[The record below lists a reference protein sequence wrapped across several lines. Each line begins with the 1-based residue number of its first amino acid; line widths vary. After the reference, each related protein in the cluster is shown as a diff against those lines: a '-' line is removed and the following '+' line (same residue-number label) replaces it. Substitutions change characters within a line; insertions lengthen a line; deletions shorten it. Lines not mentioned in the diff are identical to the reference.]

1 MDSFKRYLLS
11 EAVDLNTEHEVLN
24 MYYDRHNYKI
34 SDICDA
40 TGISTAGIYRI
51 LQKHSV
57 EPGRRKADTHY
68 ETIYHY
74 YDSGFAAKKI
84 AELTGY
90 SLRQVYNII
99 EKRRVLFPKADDVQP
114 DFKINDS
121 PSYWKPY

>member
-1 MDSFKRYLLS
+1 MESFKQFVLS

-34 SDICDA
+34 SDISDL

-51 LQKHSV
+51 LQKHAI
-57 EPGRRKADTHY
+57 EPGRRKADLHY

-74 YDSGFAAKKI
+74 YDSGFTAKKI
-84 AELTGY
+84 SELTGY

-99 EKRRVLFPKADDVQP
+99 EKRRSFTD
-114 DFKINDS
+114 DFKITS
-121 PSYWKPY
+121 L